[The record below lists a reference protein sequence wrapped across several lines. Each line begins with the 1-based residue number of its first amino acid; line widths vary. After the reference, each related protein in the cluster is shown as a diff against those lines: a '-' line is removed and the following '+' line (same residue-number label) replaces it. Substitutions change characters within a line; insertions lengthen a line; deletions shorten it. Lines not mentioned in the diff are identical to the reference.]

1 MDELVRSPSLWVK
14 PDKGRKSSDTV
25 KLLENPKDLG
35 TNQQGKPCW
44 GQTLEGNNPKYLG
57 DKNGQSAAKR

>member
-1 MDELVRSPSLWVK
+1 MGK

-25 KLLENPKDLG
+25 KLLGNPKDLG

-44 GQTLEGNNPKYLG
+44 GQTLDGNNPKYLG
-57 DKNGQSAAKR
+57 DKNG